1 MANPNPSNIDI
12 SENEELQQDQQDGDF
27 AKYLAQLLASS
38 SNHNAAGTAAQKESR
53 GVAEEGGEKR
63 RRIGGPKTSSWVGIG
78 SAEGSQGSEWNRGEI
93 DDLFCSICLDA
104 WTNDGDHHI
113 SCLPCGHVYG
123 MSCITKWLQHRS
135 SGKCPQCK
143 KKCRLE
149 DIRKLFVSRVV
160 SVDEEARNR
169 IRVLEDKC
177 ASLEEKVAEYAKK
190 EAERLQ
196 NDTEFGACL
205 GVFLEGLKVQPFTNF
220 KI

>member
-1 MANPNPSNIDI
+1 M
-12 SENEELQQDQQDGDF
+12 SENEELQQDQDGDF

-38 SNHNAAGTAAQKESR
+38 SNHNAAGIAAQTEI
-53 GVAEEGGEKR
+53 E
-63 RRIGGPKTSSWVGIG
+63 
-78 SAEGSQGSEWNRGEI
+78 SAEGSQGSEWNRSEI
-93 DDLFCSICLDA
+93 DGLFCSICLDA

-135 SGKCPQCK
+135 SGQCPQCK
-143 KKCRLE
+143 KKCKLE
-149 DIRKLFVSRVV
+149 DIRKLFVSRVA

-169 IRVLEDKC
+169 IRALEDKC
-177 ASLEEKVAEYAKK
+177 ASLEEKVADYAKK

-196 NDTEFGACL
+196 KETEFGACL
-205 GVFLEGLKVQPFTNF
+205 EVFLEGLKVQPFTNF